1 MTLGN
6 PPEQI
11 IKFPCQYPITVMGL
25 NNEAFS
31 SIVIKIVQKHLQ
43 TDAFEQSSKQSKGGK
58 YLSLTFTFTARSREQ
73 LDSLYHELNDH
84 DLVVMTL

>member
-11 IKFPCQYPITVMGL
+11 IKFPCPFPVTVMGL
-25 NNEAFS
+25 NNEAFKAAALD
-31 SIVIKIVQKHLQ
+31 ILKKHLR
-43 TDAFEQSSKQSKGGK
+43 TEVADHTSRLSSGGK
-58 YLSLTFTFTARSREQ
+58 YLSLSITFIAENRAQ
-73 LDSLYHELNDH
+73 VDALYHELNDH